1 MAMAGAEERG
11 KERGLWVSKN
21 EKGKD
26 GTKGQ
31 WLRESLFPIQQAW
44 NDSVFTFLRILF
56 LCISSLADRFLF
68 AEAQTVGKQENK
80 KYFEIYVQR

>member
-31 WLRESLFPIQQAW
+31 WLRESLFPIQQA
-44 NDSVFTFLRILF
+44 
-56 LCISSLADRFLF
+56 
-68 AEAQTVGKQENK
+68 
-80 KYFEIYVQR
+80 